1 MGLMTSP
8 TSAFFEATTPA
19 NGAFMM
25 ETSRACRARLRPA
38 RACSSW
44 AAAASI
50 GELDLLALLLGDGVL
65 LDQPVHALLVAEG
78 VGVAGFGHGHAGLGL
93 LELEADGL
101 GLELGQE
108 LALGHAVAF
117 LDVDAGDLA
126 AHLGRDVDLGPGL
139 DACRYR

>member
-1 MGLMTSP
+1 MLGQVEPGPGLL
-8 TSAFFEATTPA
+8 EL
-19 NGAFMM
+19 GGG
-25 ETSRACRARLRPA
+25 RVV
-38 RACSSW
+38 
-44 AAAASI
+44 

-65 LDQPVHALLVAEG
+65 LDQPVHAFLVAEG

-108 LALGHAVAF
+108 LALGDPVAL

-126 AHLGRDVDLGPGL
+126 ARLR
-139 DACRYR
+139 A